1 MSYCTCYQSGPRAHQ
16 PKKAK
21 FAFMAGSRSSAPST
35 LRQRLR
41 QRLRRYNWRPAAGL
55 AAGSLVGSVV
65 LVGYLFG
72 FSDHFF
78 ARLFST
84 YLVLFWLLAFTFLAA
99 VPFVGWAAAN
109 WFGRGWVGASPPA
122 RRAGSGASAAA
133 PRRTAAPAR
142 VRAPESYS

>member
-1 MSYCTCYQSGPRAHQ
+1 
-16 PKKAK
+16 
-21 FAFMAGSRSSAPST
+21 MAGSRSSAPST
-35 LRQRLR
+35 LRQRLY

-65 LVGYLFG
+65 LISYLFG

-84 YLVLFWLLAFTFLAA
+84 FLILFWLLAFTFLAA

-109 WFGRGWVGASPPA
+109 WFGRGWMSASPPAQPA
-122 RRAGSGASAAA
+122 RRAGSGAGSAA
-133 PRRTAAPAR
+133 PRRAATPAR
-142 VRAPESYS
+142 ARAPESYS